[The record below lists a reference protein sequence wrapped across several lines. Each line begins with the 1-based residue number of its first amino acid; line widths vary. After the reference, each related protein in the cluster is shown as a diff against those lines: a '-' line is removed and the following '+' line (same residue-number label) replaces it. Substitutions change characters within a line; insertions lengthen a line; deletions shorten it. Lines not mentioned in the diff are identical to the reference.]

1 MEEFL
6 ENNTQTKLSG
16 TLTDSFESTAS
27 VYFPFGCY
35 YIWQQNLICPY
46 HIKYMRESID
56 YSSRP
61 VVIQQELLTT
71 SMLTLDEVEDSADKD
86 FR

>member
-1 MEEFL
+1 
-6 ENNTQTKLSG
+6 
-16 TLTDSFESTAS
+16 
-27 VYFPFGCY
+27 
-35 YIWQQNLICPY
+35 
-46 HIKYMRESID
+46 MRESID